1 LYIQRGEVFPDEI
14 LDGKLFLEFEEED
27 DEMRKMSSA
36 AILVCMITLL
46 STISTAVHASTPAK
60 KTMPVSGTWFW
71 WADIVSQ
78 REAGGN
84 LFIYATEH
92 DEFHGT
98 FEGFGEG
105 PFTVVLHPEGFM
117 TGRGRTV
124 FTGTVDGKSG
134 TLVIQWVG
142 NTKTLGRWKCMWV
155 ILSGTGELA
164 NLRGQGIG
172 VETAAG
178 SYTLDLS
185 GKIVF
190 APD

>member
-1 LYIQRGEVFPDEI
+1 
-14 LDGKLFLEFEEED
+14 
-27 DEMRKMSSA
+27 MRKMSSA
-36 AILVCMITLL
+36 AILVCMVTLL
-46 STISTAVHASTPAK
+46 SMLWMPTVHASTPG
-60 KTMPVSGTWFW
+60 KTMPVSGTWSW
-71 WADIVSQ
+71 TATIISV
-78 REAGGN
+78 REAGDN
-84 LFIYATEH
+84 TFIYATEH
-92 DEFHGT
+92 DTFHGT
-98 FEGFGEG
+98 FEGTGEG
-105 PFTVVLHPEGFM
+105 PFTVVVHPEGFM

-124 FTGTVDGKSG
+124 FTPTDTVMGKSG

-172 VETAAG
+172 VETEPG
-178 SYTLDLS
+178 SFTLDLS